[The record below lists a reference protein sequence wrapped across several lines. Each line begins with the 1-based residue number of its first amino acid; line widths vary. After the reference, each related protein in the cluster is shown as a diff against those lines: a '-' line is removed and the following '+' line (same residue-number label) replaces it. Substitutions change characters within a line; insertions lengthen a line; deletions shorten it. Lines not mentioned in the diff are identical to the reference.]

1 MPKVLDYVAYLSQE
15 VGPRP
20 AGTEEEQ
27 QAALYIAE
35 QMQKESGLSTVI
47 EDFNSLPDTELPE
60 IVCCAISLVM
70 AIAVMLAPAAGVISI
85 LLMLAAAVLYAAE
98 SFGVP
103 VISRLM
109 AQGVSQNVVA
119 KYEPGPTFGKASSSR
134 RKIVLVARYDSGKVR
149 AELNGSWTR
158 FLHMQQ
164 WASLGA
170 LIVLPLLTIVRVAS
184 AASGALLVVLN
195 VLTIIAM
202 VLVAVPLALGILHKI
217 APYNEGA
224 NCNASATAVLLEVA
238 RRVGRGRV
246 RSADSEPQPNVVIH
260 GEGAARSADLIPE
273 DTQVVY
279 KTSRTSS
286 KSDSS
291 SRQTPEARL
300 ASAKAAIAALTGKPV
315 EGAADIDFTQIAQQE
330 GFVEKSD
337 SAEEVVASQSD
348 SQKEVFKSELQIVNA
363 GIKDSDSPVS
373 DVSEFAAP
381 LPSDAGQ
388 VAPVKFVEP
397 TSTHTS
403 VVPDWFTKAQKKAKR
418 PQMEKPVQRS
428 RYASALDA
436 AQEERAGALSEV
448 VTPVVQS
455 TDIYKEAYFEI
466 NPEPEIKQDSLQ
478 AETLDDEKAPLKHT
492 AVQEDSFAND
502 AEATLDYTDKDPST
516 STTIEAAVEVTEVA
530 SCNASAVEAFAEVE
544 PVDETSTTGVIDPIV
559 EASTQ
564 PGEDVAPEKPEEVA
578 QSKVASPSPSVETVQ
593 NPFEASPVLMD
604 LSSLHLDGVPDV
616 AEPSMPSFLE
626 PRSDVQPLSTPAS
639 ADSVKSKSADA
650 EEAAETEPSDSIL
663 PEEMQVSADS
673 ADEAG
678 TDAAALLHVAEDS
691 PVSRPAIKLP
701 DIGVEPANSLPA
713 VESLK
718 QRAPLAE
725 VENSGKAAA
734 KSLLNML
741 PSISLDKAG
750 VAEEAS
756 EEVASPVA
764 SLRSTLP
771 SLSGSIS
778 RVAVTENS
786 SVNVAGSFVAAGA
799 TGSFAP
805 VGDELIE
812 DVHPEDIYVEDADDS
827 VYEEGFTETGAFA
840 GPDYVE
846 MPKSR
851 IRRFFDRFRR
861 KNGSQEETTA
871 REWLDVDEDF
881 DARTVGAERGGWE
894 SFREDSDYEDLGATT
909 SFESFEVADAYV
921 NNEDD
926 FVVDDFGSVESQLEA
941 GEFEPFDEE
950 NEQSVMHDTRTWNGG
965 AFSVRRVE
973 EAQLD
978 SQALVK
984 ESAKAVS
991 PAAVDEEIRQIY
1003 QFRNPDIDVE
1013 VWFVSLGSELAR
1025 NSGMRDFLA
1034 KHHQDMRDAIIV
1046 DLEALGAGELCM
1058 VEREGRFRS
1067 VKTSSRMK
1075 RYVRKAAQMT
1085 GLRTGTATIP
1095 WSDSSASFA
1104 IKHGCQAMH
1113 LVGME
1118 NSKPAH
1124 LGQVDDM
1131 LESIDE
1137 TTLAENADFIVELL
1151 KNM

>member
-70 AIAVMLAPAAGVISI
+70 AVAVMLTPAAGVISI
-85 LLMLAAAVLYAAE
+85 LLMLAAAILYAAE
-98 SFGVP
+98 SFGIP

-109 AQGVSQNVVA
+109 AQGVSQNVVV
-119 KYEPGPTFGKASSSR
+119 KYEPGPALGKMPSSR

-149 AELNGSWTR
+149 AELNGPWAR

-170 LIVLPLLTIVRVAS
+170 LVVLPLLTIVRVVS

-202 VLVAVPLALGILHKI
+202 VLAAIPLVLGVLHKI

-246 RSADSEPQPNVVIH
+246 RSTDAEPQPNVVIH
-260 GEGAARSADLIPE
+260 GEGAARSAGLIPE

-279 KTSRTSS
+279 KTSRTSA

-291 SRQTPEARL
+291 SSQTPEARL
-300 ASAKAAIAALTGKPV
+300 ASAKAAIAALTGKSV
-315 EGAADIDFTQIAQQE
+315 EGAADIDFAQIAQQE
-330 GFVEKSD
+330 DLAEKSN
-337 SAEEVVASQSD
+337 SAEAARTTQIDSGREPFKPESQTIDTGAKGSESQEPVLFEQVAA
-348 SQKEVFKSELQIVNA
+348 V
-363 GIKDSDSPVS
+363 
-373 DVSEFAAP
+373 
-381 LPSDAGQ
+381 PSVAGQ
-388 VAPVKFVEP
+388 VAPVKVVES
-397 TSTHTS
+397 TSVHTS
-403 VVPDWFTKAQKKAKR
+403 AVPDWFTKAQKKAKR
-418 PQMEKPVQRS
+418 PQVEKPAQRS

-436 AQEERAGALSEV
+436 AQEESAGAFSEAI
-448 VTPVVQS
+448 TPVAQNA
-455 TDIYKEAYFEI
+455 DIYKETYFEI
-466 NPEPEIKQDSLQ
+466 KPEPEIEQGLLQ
-478 AETLDDEKAPLKHT
+478 AEELDTKEAPVEPLM
-492 AVQEDSFAND
+492 AQEVSFAND
-502 AEATLDYTDKDPST
+502 AEDIPDHVENVSNAEAIEDVVETTEIAPCDASVVET
-516 STTIEAAVEVTEVA
+516 S
-530 SCNASAVEAFAEVE
+530 AEVE
-544 PVDETSTTGVIDPIV
+544 LVDETSTTGVLDPIV

-564 PGEDVAPEKPEEVA
+564 SDEDAMPEEVP
-578 QSKVASPSPSVETVQ
+578 QSKSVNPSPSVETIQ
-593 NPFEASPVLMD
+593 NPFGSSPVLMD
-604 LSSLHLDGVPDV
+604 LSSLHLEDVPDV
-616 AEPSMPSFLE
+616 VEPSMPSFLE
-626 PRSDVQPLSTPAS
+626 PRLDTQHLSTPVSVDS
-639 ADSVKSKSADA
+639 AESIDTDT
-650 EEAAETEPSDSIL
+650 EEASEMKLSDSIVS
-663 PEEMQVSADS
+663 EEMQVSADGV
-673 ADEAG
+673 DEAEV
-678 TDAAALLHVAEDS
+678 DAAASSYAEEV

-718 QRAPLAE
+718 QRAPLAD
-725 VENSGKAAA
+725 VESSGKAAA

-741 PSISLDKAG
+741 PSISLGKADA
-750 VAEEAS
+750 AEDIS
-756 EEVASPVA
+756 EETPSPVA
-764 SLRSTLP
+764 LLRSTLP

-778 RVAVTENS
+778 RVATTENS

-812 DVHPEDIYVEDADDS
+812 DIQPEDIYVEDADDS

-851 IRRFFDRFRR
+851 VRRFFDRFRR
-861 KNGSQEETTA
+861 KNVPQEETTA

-894 SFREDSDYEDLGATT
+894 SFREDSDYEDLEATT
-909 SFESFEVADAYV
+909 SFDSFEVADAYV
-921 NNEDD
+921 DNKDD
-926 FVVDDFGSVESQLEA
+926 FIVDDLASAENQLEPD
-941 GEFEPFDEE
+941 EFEPLGGEGFEE
-950 NEQSVMHDTRTWNGG
+950 DEQSAVYDTRTWNGG

-978 SQALVK
+978 SQALAE

-1034 KHHQDMRDAIIV
+1034 KHHQDMRGAIIV

-1058 VEREGRFRS
+1058 VEREGRFKP

-1075 RYVRKAAQMT
+1075 RYVRKAAQVT
-1085 GLRTGTATIP
+1085 GLHTGTASIP

-1104 IKHGCQAMH
+1104 IKHGCQAMR

-1131 LESIDE
+1131 LENIDE
-1137 TTLAENADFIVELL
+1137 ATLAENTDFIVELL